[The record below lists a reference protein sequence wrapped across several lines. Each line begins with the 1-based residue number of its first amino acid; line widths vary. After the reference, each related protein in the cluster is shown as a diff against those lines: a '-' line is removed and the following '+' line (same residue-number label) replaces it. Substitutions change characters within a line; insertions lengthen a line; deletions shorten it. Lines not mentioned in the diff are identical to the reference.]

1 VKIIGRLATILLGI
15 VLIITSII
23 LLVSLQKI
31 DFIPNNYMTLIY
43 VVIIVCTLIF
53 GLILMLKAKNI
64 IFKIFKG
71 IVILTS
77 IVFIC
82 IYGFAIYSLNNT
94 LDVLENAFLM
104 RAEVTNYYVVILK
117 DSKYEEISDLE
128 NKKIAYLKNTDSKVI
143 NSFKFNL
150 NFLELEN
157 IDDLKN
163 KLFNN
168 EIEAIIVSDII
179 LNKYEDDDSG
189 FKEKINILE
198 TISISKEIEDITKK
212 VSIKN
217 TPFNVLISGIDTYG
231 NININSRNDVNI
243 IATINPNT
251 NQILLTSIPR
261 DYYVQLHGL
270 EGYKD
275 KLTHAS
281 YYGINTVVKTVENF
295 MNIPINYYVKVNF
308 TTVEDLVDKIGGI
321 EVYSDR
327 YLYLYGC
334 NIKYGMNKL
343 NGKCALTFSRERMS
357 YEDGDKHRG
366 RNQQA
371 VIEAIFKKI
380 TSGTTI
386 ISEYNDI
393 ISSLNGKF
401 ATNMD
406 LKEVSGFVKY
416 ELSDLGKYEFISKQ
430 VDGYG
435 SMGKTYSYPY
445 QDLWIMIPYEES
457 VNEASNLINKVLNNE
472 VIDDISK

>member
-1 VKIIGRLATILLGI
+1 MKIINRILSIFLSS
-15 VLIITSII
+15 VLIVASVMLTI
-23 LLVSLQKI
+23 SLKKI
-31 DFIPNNYMTLIY
+31 DFIPNNYIVLANI
-43 VVIIVCTLIF
+43 IIVILAISF
-53 GLILMLKAKNI
+53 SLVLMLKFRNI
-64 IFKIFKG
+64 VFKIFKG
-71 IVILTS
+71 FIMICSVIL
-77 IVFIC
+77 IFL
-82 IYGFAIYSLNNT
+82 YGFAIYSLNNT

-104 RAEVTNYYVVILK
+104 RAEVTNYYIVILK
-117 DSKYEEISDLE
+117 DSKNEEISDLE

-163 KLFNN
+163 KLFNK

-179 LNKYEDDDSG
+179 LNKYEDDDSE

-198 TISISKEIEDITKK
+198 TISISSEIEDITKK

-217 TPFNVLISGIDTYG
+217 TPFNVLISGIDTFG
-231 NININSRNDVNI
+231 DINLNSRNDVNM

-261 DYYVQLHGL
+261 DYYVQLHDL

-281 YYGINTVVKTVENF
+281 YYGMNTVVKTIEDF
-295 MNIPINYYVKVNF
+295 MNIPINYYAKVNF
-308 TTVEDLVDKIGGI
+308 TTVVDLVDKIGGI

-327 YLYLYGC
+327 YLYLDGC
-334 NIKYGMNKL
+334 NIRYGNNKL
-343 NGKCALTFSRERMS
+343 NGKCALAFSRERMA

-380 TSGTTI
+380 TNGTTI
-386 ISEYNDI
+386 VSEYNDI

-401 ATNMD
+401 STNLD
-406 LKEVSGFVKY
+406 LKEVSSFLKH
-416 ELSDLGKYEFISKQ
+416 ELSDLGKYEFITNQ

-435 SMGKTYSYPY
+435 SLGKTYSYPY

-457 VNEASNLINKVLNNE
+457 VTSASELINKVLNNE
-472 VIDDISK
+472 KVENLNK